1 MDNLVKIG
9 IVGLLG
15 NIVVHAYMVKPADH
29 EDYERRRQEILQP
42 IINEQA
48 EKGFKVSDFTKNFHL
63 KELNE
68 EIERERGKAAMDA
81 FIIGTFVV
89 PSLYSLYLVKF

>member
-1 MDNLVKIG
+1 MDNLVKIA

-15 NIVVHAYMVKPADH
+15 NIVAYATMVKPSDH

-48 EKGFKVSDFTKNFHL
+48 EKGFKVSEYTKNFYL

-68 EIERERGKAAMDA
+68 EIERERRKAAQDA
-81 FIIGTFVV
+81 FIFGSFVV
-89 PSLYSLYLVKF
+89 PPLYSLYLMA